1 MLQLD
6 SGQVRTIVAI
16 STSLFHT
23 NTNHKLRI
31 YAGFDSSI
39 EIFSIHR
46 PGTGTRILT
55 SPNKKSKDGMKGI
68 ISSISFSPSGTVYAA
83 GSLSPS
89 LGPIAI
95 YDAGTDEVGMYL
107 GLGDQERKAVGGGV
121 TQVCTFS
128 SFLPFVRDSKHIH
141 QLQFNPTHPHILY
154 ASFRRS
160 PHIYAWDIRASSG
173 EPFAKYRFVKEG
185 RERTMTNQ
193 KLKFDIE
200 LGGLWLSVGNQVRA
214 SFCAN
219 DIYLT

>member
-16 STSLFHT
+16 STSLFST
-23 NTNHKLRI
+23 STNHKLRI

-128 SFLPFVRDSKHIH
+128 SFLPLIRDSKHIISSNST
-141 QLQFNPTHPHILY
+141 QPIPTYSTHPSG
-154 ASFRRS
+154 A
-160 PHIYAWDIRASSG
+160 PHISTHGTYAPLVENHSRNTAS
-173 EPFAKYRFVKEG
+173 
-185 RERTMTNQ
+185 
-193 KLKFDIE
+193 
-200 LGGLWLSVGNQVRA
+200 
-214 SFCAN
+214 
-219 DIYLT
+219 